1 QPSPGGQSTCSSEQS
16 PISNY
21 SSNGIELTLT
31 SGGSVGDLSVI
42 DETPIMDS
50 TISTATTALGL
61 QARRNMTGTKW
72 MEQVKLE
79 RLKQVNG
86 MLPRLNPV
94 PPSKAPTL
102 PPLIGNGE
110 IYIIGVI
117 TLFVLSLVAWRDS
130 NTSTISSAYLSS
142 RRSSG
147 ISPCFSSRSEAS
159 QCDDLPSLLSLTPA
173 QQYRLKA
180 KYAAA

>member
-1 QPSPGGQSTCSSEQS
+1 MFLLALQQTSQPSPGGQSTCSSEQS

-21 SSNGIELTLT
+21 SNNGIELTLT
-31 SGGSVGDLSVI
+31 GGGSVGDLSVI

-72 MEQVKLE
+72 MEQVKFE

-86 MLPRLNPV
+86 VLPRLNPV

-110 IYIIGVI
+110 MHVTGAI
-117 TLFVLSLVAWRDS
+117 TLFDLKFLGC
-130 NTSTISSAYLSS
+130 YLN
-142 RRSSG
+142 
-147 ISPCFSSRSEAS
+147 
-159 QCDDLPSLLSLTPA
+159 L
-173 QQYRLKA
+173 
-180 KYAAA
+180 AAFVKD

>member
-1 QPSPGGQSTCSSEQS
+1 
-16 PISNY
+16 
-21 SSNGIELTLT
+21 
-31 SGGSVGDLSVI
+31 
-42 DETPIMDS
+42 MDS

-102 PPLIGNGE
+102 PPLIGNGKICVME
-110 IYIIGVI
+110 FM
-117 TLFVLSLVAWRDS
+117 TLFVLTFHGCS
-130 NTSTISSAYLSS
+130 I
-142 RRSSG
+142 
-147 ISPCFSSRSEAS
+147 C
-159 QCDDLPSLLSLTPA
+159 PSITALG
-173 QQYRLKA
+173 KD
-180 KYAAA
+180 

>member
-1 QPSPGGQSTCSSEQS
+1 QPSPGGQSTCSSKQS

-21 SSNGIELTLT
+21 SNNGIELTLT

-102 PPLIGNGE
+102 PPLIGND
-110 IYIIGVI
+110 I
-117 TLFVLSLVAWRDS
+117 TVLNMLNRRDS

>member
-21 SSNGIELTLT
+21 SNNGIELTLT
-31 SGGSVGDLSVI
+31 GGGSVGDLSVI

-61 QARRNMTGTKW
+61 HARRNMTGTKW

-79 RLKQVNG
+79 SCSVGGSMTILPNRNELSSTDITVLN
-86 MLPRLNPV
+86 MLNR
-94 PPSKAPTL
+94 
-102 PPLIGNGE
+102 
-110 IYIIGVI
+110 
-117 TLFVLSLVAWRDS
+117 RDS

>member
-1 QPSPGGQSTCSSEQS
+1 MLVLSLQQTSQPSPGGQSTCSSEQS

-21 SSNGIELTLT
+21 SNNGIELTLT
-31 SGGSVGDLSVI
+31 GGGSVGDLSVI

-102 PPLIGNGE
+102 PPLIGNGKICGME
-110 IYIIGVI
+110 AM
-117 TLFVLSLVAWRDS
+117 TLFVLRFLGC
-130 NTSTISSAYLSS
+130 NTCPKI
-142 RRSSG
+142 
-147 ISPCFSSRSEAS
+147 
-159 QCDDLPSLLSLTPA
+159 
-173 QQYRLKA
+173 
-180 KYAAA
+180 AALGKD